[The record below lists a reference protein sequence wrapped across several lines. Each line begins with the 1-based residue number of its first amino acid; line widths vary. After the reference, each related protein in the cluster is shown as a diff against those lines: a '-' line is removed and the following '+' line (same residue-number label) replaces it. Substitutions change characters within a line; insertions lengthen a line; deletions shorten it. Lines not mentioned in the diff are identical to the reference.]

1 MRISLCLLTWN
12 EAHGCTQDLPKIDF
26 AQFDEV
32 FALDGGS
39 TDGTLEILKQHDIPI
54 VPQRNRSYNAA
65 YIEALQH
72 YSGDAI
78 VFFHPKGTIDPS
90 DLAQM
95 RGQLEQGVDL
105 VIASRMLKEST
116 NEEDDGVLRPRKWF
130 GQALSL
136 AAATRWRHRKGSRV
150 TDPLHGFRG
159 CSRKFSDQLKLRP
172 AGVTADLEMVR
183 FAYQEQAIVR
193 EFPCHESG
201 REVGDSHFPAWST
214 GKQLLRY
221 LVTG

>member
-1 MRISLCLLTWN
+1 LLTWN
-12 EAHGCTQDLPKIDF
+12 EAHGCAQDLPKIDF
-26 AQFDEV
+26 DLFEEV

-39 TDGTLEILKQHDIPI
+39 TDGTLELLGQYGITVVNQQK
-54 VPQRNRSYNAA
+54 RSYNAA

-78 VFFHPKGTIDPS
+78 IFFHPKGTIDPS
-90 DLAQM
+90 DLVQM
-95 RGQLEQGVDL
+95 REQLEQDVDL
-105 VIASRMLKEST
+105 VIASRMLKAST

-130 GQALSL
+130 GQALGL

-159 CSRKFSDQLKLRP
+159 CSRKFSDRLDLRP
-172 AGVTADLEMVR
+172 YGVTADLEMVR
-183 FAYQEQAIVR
+183 FAYQNQAIVR

-214 GKQLLRY
+214 GKQLIRY